1 LPYHFSVNVY
11 SSNIEG
17 ADVTPISVS
26 TRADGTDI
34 FAFDHARKQIGRFC
48 TVWLFPFR
56 RINAIEA
63 DFMLLLRIIQQRDG
77 IAIGYVDDFTY
88 PLIRRDMSR
97 QGEGE

>member
-48 TVWLFPFR
+48 TVWLFALR
-56 RINAIEA
+56 GINAIQA
-63 DFMLLLRIIQQRDG
+63 YFALLLRVVQQRNSVT
-77 IAIGYVDDFTY
+77 IGYVDDFTY